1 METNMQIAEQ
11 ICLVLGLGVVCFS
24 YLSYWRRTGDAR
36 GILAF
41 WRKGMALDVR
51 EFKMQRVGICL
62 LLLAVVLRFTGAL
75 V

>member
-1 METNMQIAEQ
+1 MQIAEQ
-11 ICLVLGLGVVCFS
+11 VLLMLGLATVAFS

-36 GILAF
+36 GVLMF

-51 EFKMQRVGICL
+51 EFKLQRAGLCL
-62 LLLAVVLRFTGAL
+62 LLVAVVLRFTGAL

>member
-1 METNMQIAEQ
+1 MQIAEL
-11 ICLVLGLGVVCFS
+11 ICLGLGLAIVAFS

-36 GILAF
+36 GVMTF

-51 EFKMQRVGICL
+51 EFKMQRAGLCL
-62 LLLAVVLRFTGAL
+62 LLVAVALRFTGAL